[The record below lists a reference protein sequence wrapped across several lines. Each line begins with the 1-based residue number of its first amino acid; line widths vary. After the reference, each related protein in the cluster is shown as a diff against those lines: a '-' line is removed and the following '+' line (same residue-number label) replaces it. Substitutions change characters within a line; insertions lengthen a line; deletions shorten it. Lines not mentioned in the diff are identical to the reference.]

1 MNHINNTINKHK
13 ETKAGQENKKLTL
26 RSRNTSWIGIVSEKL
41 FTRIQ

>member
-26 RSRNTSWIGIVSEKL
+26 RSKNTSWIVGEKL
-41 FTRIQ
+41 FTGIQ